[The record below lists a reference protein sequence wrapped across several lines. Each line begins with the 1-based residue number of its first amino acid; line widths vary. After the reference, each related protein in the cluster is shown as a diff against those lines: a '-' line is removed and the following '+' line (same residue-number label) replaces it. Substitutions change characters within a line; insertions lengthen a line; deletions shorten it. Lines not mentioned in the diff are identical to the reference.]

1 MITQTGMVI
10 GSSFI
15 SERWGILSYMAQDWL
30 PRELKMTSMWTE
42 LVEYCD
48 WDEEAAALLI
58 EQIRH
63 GLPPNPPKKIKD
75 LVHSM
80 IRVAE
85 QLEKQDKV
93 KIPEA

>member
-1 MITQTGMVI
+1 MITQTGTVS

-15 SERWGILSYMAQDWL
+15 SERWGILSFMAQDWL

-63 GLPPNPPKKIKD
+63 GLPPHPPKNIKD
-75 LVHSM
+75 IVKSL
-80 IRVAE
+80 ITIAE
-85 QLEKQDKV
+85 QLEKQDNV
-93 KIPEA
+93 KIAEA

>member
-1 MITQTGMVI
+1 LITQTGMVS

-15 SERWGILSYMAQDWL
+15 SERWGIVICMAQDWL
-30 PRELKMTSMWTE
+30 PRELKMTSKWTE

-63 GLPPNPPKKIKD
+63 GLPPHPPKKISD
-75 LVHSM
+75 LVKSLIM
-80 IRVAE
+80 IAE
-85 QLEKQDKV
+85 QLEKQDSV
-93 KIPEA
+93 KIAEA